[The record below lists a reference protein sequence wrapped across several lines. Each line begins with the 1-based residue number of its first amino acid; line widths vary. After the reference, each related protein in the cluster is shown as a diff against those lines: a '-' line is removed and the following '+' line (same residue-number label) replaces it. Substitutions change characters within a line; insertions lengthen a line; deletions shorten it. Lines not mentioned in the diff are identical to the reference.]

1 MSRKIP
7 NASQMGRVGG
17 KKRAEMAGSEG
28 MKEIGAKGN
37 IAIKEKYAGTD
48 FFKERSRK
56 ATEARL
62 RKKAEKEEAEAK
74 SRSPFHK
81 LTDIL
86 SGK

>member
-7 NASQMGRVGG
+7 NASQMGKQGG
-17 KKRAEMAGSEG
+17 KKRFEQIGSEG
-28 MKEIGAKGN
+28 MAEIGAKGN
-37 IAIKEKYAGTD
+37 DVIREKYKDTD
-48 FFKERSRK
+48 FFKERSKK

-62 RKKAEKEEAEAK
+62 RKKKEREEAEAK